1 MIGLILNKG
10 DYIMYTNIL
19 KELLNDEGVI
29 SLDLLLVTGDVI
41 NISDGIKIDDE
52 KSVLINE
59 EENNIINLN
68 HVVKVDIHTQ
78 EDIDREIDF
87 FKNWTF

>member
-1 MIGLILNKG
+1 
-10 DYIMYTNIL
+10 MYTNIL